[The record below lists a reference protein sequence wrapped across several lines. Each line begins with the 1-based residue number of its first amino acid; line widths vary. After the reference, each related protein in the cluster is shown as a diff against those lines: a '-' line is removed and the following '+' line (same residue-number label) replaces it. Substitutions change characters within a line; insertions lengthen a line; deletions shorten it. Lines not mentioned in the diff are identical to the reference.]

1 MWEGFALFG
10 ADGRDDGLLS
20 GQPVRLQVWN
30 GQFVVAN
37 GGGGS
42 SLRADRWQAAE
53 WETFVLDRRD
63 GSGELGHGDSISL
76 RSANGSYVSAERG
89 GGELV
94 ADRTTAAEWEHF
106 TLERWPVTLIHL
118 RAASRQYVVAEG
130 GGTGAVLADRWTPG
144 LWETFA
150 LVNKEGRPEGVHS
163 GDRVSLQAWK
173 ELIL

>member
-1 MWEGFALFG
+1 MQINLRTSNGHYVRAENGGGGRLLADREAPGMWEGFALFG

-63 GSGELGHGDSISL
+63 GSGVLTDEMP
-76 RSANGSYVSAERG
+76 
-89 GGELV
+89 LV
-94 ADRTTAAEWEHF
+94 I
-106 TLERWPVTLIHL
+106 P
-118 RAASRQYVVAEG
+118 
-130 GGTGAVLADRWTPG
+130 
-144 LWETFA
+144 
-150 LVNKEGRPEGVHS
+150 
-163 GDRVSLQAWK
+163 
-173 ELIL
+173 